1 MLGDFPIFRNY
12 LKLGGLK
19 PLMVDLR
26 QRGIV
31 TKKRHLKS
39 GKIAGGI
46 PFTRGPLAPIFQ

>member
-31 TKKRHLKS
+31 TKNV
-39 GKIAGGI
+39 
-46 PFTRGPLAPIFQ
+46 T